1 MGAHELPP
9 STSDLRQALDAFR
22 AIVQALRTSSRDIER
37 RVGLTS
43 AQLFALEQLAAA
55 PGASIN
61 DLAARSFTHQS
72 SVSVVVQRLT
82 ERRLV
87 AKVAARE
94 DRRRVRLTLTEAGR
108 AILRRSPQPVQNR
121 LIAGIKGLKNHQRA
135 VLATA
140 LTDIARAMGVRTEK
154 PSMLFEDAATSVE
167 RKKASARTARAP
179 RPTARRRS

>member
-1 MGAHELPP
+1 MGAHALPP

-37 RVGLTS
+37 RVGLTG
-43 AQLFALEQLAAA
+43 AQLFALQQLAAA

-61 DLAARSFTHQS
+61 DLAARTFTHQS

-108 AILRRSPQPVQNR
+108 AILRRSPQPVQDR
-121 LIAGIKGLKNHQRA
+121 LIAGIKALNTEQRA
-135 VLATA
+135 LLSTA
-140 LTDIARAMGVRTEK
+140 LTDIARAMGARTEK
-154 PSMLFEDAATSVE
+154 PSMLFEDGATPGE
-167 RKKASARTARAP
+167 RKKANARARRAP
-179 RPTARRRS
+179 RQTARRRP